1 MLRLF
6 SFHSFSFL
14 SLVLRSS
21 LLHCKTVKSSPVHI
35 LANYVD
41 NMYNRVHIFK
51 ETDFNMHIYLIKIEK
66 AAKRTVK

>member
-6 SFHSFSFL
+6 SFHSFSVAPL
-14 SLVLRSS
+14 HCEAMRSS
-21 LLHCKTVKSSPVHI
+21 SVHI

>member
-6 SFHSFSFL
+6 SFHSFSA
-14 SLVLRSS
+14 SP
-21 LLHCKTVKSSPVHI
+21 LHCEAVRASSVHI
-35 LANYVD
+35 LANYVN

-51 ETDFNMHIYLIKIEK
+51 ETDFNMYIYLIKIEK